1 MNIYKE
7 LLMLKRA
14 RSSTPLKSLDDQ
26 KRSMRTW
33 IDRDYRNLETVVCI
47 EDTNLFCFNKHC
59 LICQSTSLLVNC
71 LNRHFNDLVFK
82 ERLNC
87 YDFAFEMKLF
97 VFKMKL
103 LGSLNP
109 YLNSLNTF
117 KVLNNNCFISSIL
130 YYKKLNKTPYIGNRG
145 GILC

>member
-1 MNIYKE
+1 
-7 LLMLKRA
+7 MLSRA
-14 RSSTPLKSLDDQ
+14 RKSSTPLKSFADQ
-26 KRSMRTW
+26 KRSMRAR
-33 IDRDYRNLETVVCI
+33 IDRDYNNLKVVVCI
-47 EDTNLFCFNKHC
+47 ENTNPFCFNKHC
-59 LICQSTSLLVNC
+59 LNWQFNSLLVNC
-71 LNRHFNDLVFK
+71 FNRHFSSLLLK
-82 ERLNC
+82 QCLKCNC
-87 YDFAFEMKLF
+87 F

-130 YYKKLNKTPYIGNRG
+130 YYKKLKKPLDIGNKE

>member
-1 MNIYKE
+1 
-7 LLMLKRA
+7 MLSRA
-14 RSSTPLKSLDDQ
+14 RKSSTPLKSFADQ
-26 KRSMRTW
+26 KRSMRAR
-33 IDRDYRNLETVVCI
+33 IDRDYNNLKVVVCI
-47 EDTNLFCFNKHC
+47 ENTNPFCFNKHC
-59 LICQSTSLLVNC
+59 LICQSTSLVVNC

-130 YYKKLNKTPYIGNRG
+130 YYKKLKKPLDIGNKE